1 MSSESSQGLVT
12 RLALIAAIGGLLFGY
27 DSAVIAAIGTPV
39 DIHFI
44 APRHLSATA
53 ASSLSGMVVVAVLV
67 GLCYRFFAVWL
78 DWYSLRSSRR
88 IVDKFHL
95 FRRRR
100 FWCCANRKIIWNR
113 WFGFTNFLLFPVSCR
128 FRYRCRFNLDPNLY
142 C

>member
-53 ASSLSGMVVVAVLV
+53 AASLSGMVVVAVLV
-67 GLCYRFFAVWL
+67 GCVTGSLLSGWIGIRFGRRGGLLMSSICFVAAGFGAALTENYLEPVVRLYKFFAF
-78 DWYSLRSSRR
+78 S
-88 IVDKFHL
+88 
-95 FRRRR
+95 
-100 FWCCANRKIIWNR
+100 
-113 WFGFTNFLLFPVSCR
+113 GFLPV
-128 FRYRCRFNLDPNLY
+128 
-142 C
+142 